1 MSQEVASGGQLVLVH
16 DSDSNVSSLTSRLLR
31 SIDREVLK
39 AIVWLDTQMTELVR
53 DHRHLQTQACLA

>member
-53 DHRHLQTQACLA
+53 DHRQLQTQACLA